1 MGGRIRYTEEF
12 KWGGALVQVDY
23 KRRQDNSTTQAD
35 SPLLLGVN
43 SVFQQ

>member
-23 KRRQDNSTTQAD
+23 KRRQDNSTIKLTRHY
-35 SPLLLGVN
+35 
-43 SVFQQ
+43 F